1 MLKYIYC
8 DEIDL
13 NPDNVLATLYAAKKY
28 YVPYLANACVNF
40 LESSLTAKNAC
51 LLLSQSRL
59 FEEPGLMQRSW
70 EVKTLSFSATWT
82 QHYITPFP
90 NQVIDAQAEMALSS
104 EGFTEIDVQT
114 MKTIMERETLN
125 CRETVVF
132 KAAVAWAQAE
142 CQRKGI
148 ELSGRD

>member
-1 MLKYIYC
+1 M
-8 DEIDL
+8 
-13 NPDNVLATLYAAKKY
+13 TL
-28 YVPYLANACVNF
+28 
-40 LESSLTAKNAC
+40 
-51 LLLSQSRL
+51 
-59 FEEPGLMQRSW
+59 
-70 EVKTLSFSATWT
+70 
-82 QHYITPFP
+82 TPFP

-148 ELSGRD
+148 ELSGRDRCRLKRDNINSVICLQKLNFSQKLRKLIQKH